1 MARRKTMKKG
11 KLMSFPQLRGAFE
24 KVNAEAKKLL
34 VGAHP
39 AKVTGRFQEVWK
51 KTFGKVISPKAAMAY
66 LSMTKKGQHG
76 GANMPEGNMTPGN
89 VQLGGANMTVGNVP
103 PPPMLGAQMGGAM
116 LSPADASWD
125 GGLTRPGAPFPP
137 ILSPQ
142 GVMTQA
148 YQPMP
153 GYPGAHVPSPSFPNA
168 ASCGAMKGGRR
179 NTRRRKQ
186 RGGAQ
191 YMPTP
196 AEFASSF
203 AAHPYSSMNPP
214 GAIGDMSRIFNGQ
227 AVAPPM
233 DVTKSMPAYQSYGSG
248 NMSLTN
254 MAKFD
259 GSQWL
264 GTMGP
269 R

>member
-1 MARRKTMKKG
+1 MKKG

-24 KVNAEAKKLL
+24 KVNVEAKKLL

-51 KTFGKVISPKAAMAY
+51 KTFGKVISPKGAMAY

-76 GANMPEGNMTPGN
+76 GAMGPTNMPPGP
-89 VQLGGANMTVGNVP
+89 QLGGA
-103 PPPMLGAQMGGAM
+103 

-125 GGLTRPGAPFPP
+125 GGLMRAGAPFPP
-137 ILSPQ
+137 ILNPQ
-142 GVMTQA
+142 GVMTQV

-153 GYPGAHVPSPSFPNA
+153 GYPGANMPSPSFPSG
-168 ASCGAMKGGRR
+168 ASCGAALNGGRR
-179 NTRRRKQ
+179 TRRRGRGSRKSRKQ

-191 YMPTP
+191 YIPSP
-196 AEFASSF
+196 AEFVSSF
-203 AAHPYSSMNPP
+203 AAHPYSSTNPA
-214 GAIGDMSRIFNGQ
+214 GAIGDMSRVFSGQ

-233 DVTKSMPAYQSYGSG
+233 DVTKTNPTYLPYSAG
-248 NMSLTN
+248 NMTLTN
-254 MAKFD
+254 MANFN

-264 GTMGP
+264 STMGA

>member
-1 MARRKTMKKG
+1 MKKG

-24 KVNAEAKKLL
+24 KVSSEAKKLL

-51 KTFGKVISPKAAMAY
+51 KTFGKAISPKAAMAY

-76 GANMPEGNMTPGN
+76 GATNMPNG
-89 VQLGGANMTVGNVP
+89 GNVP
-103 PPPMLGAQMGGAM
+103 PGPQFGGAV
-116 LSPADASWD
+116 LSPAEASWD
-125 GGLTRPGAPFPP
+125 GGLMRGGAPFPP
-137 ILSPQ
+137 ILNPQ
-142 GVMTQA
+142 GAMIQSYVGN
-148 YQPMP
+148 P
-153 GYPGAHVPSPSFPNA
+153 GYPGSSVPSPSFPNG
-168 ASCGAMKGGRR
+168 ASCAAALKGGRR
-179 NTRRRKQ
+179 STRRRDSRSRKQ

-191 YMPTP
+191 YIPSP

-214 GAIGDMSRIFNGQ
+214 GAIGDLSRVFNGQ

-233 DVTKSMPAYQSYGSG
+233 DVTKTSPGYLAYNPG
-248 NMSLTN
+248 NMTLTN

-264 GTMGP
+264 STTGP

>member
-1 MARRKTMKKG
+1 MKKG

-24 KVNAEAKKLL
+24 KVNVEAKKLL

-51 KTFGKVISPKAAMAY
+51 NTFGKVISPKAAMAY

-76 GANMPEGNMTPGN
+76 GANME
-89 VQLGGANMTVGNVP
+89 VGNVP
-103 PPPMLGAQMGGAM
+103 PGPQLGGA

-125 GGLTRPGAPFPP
+125 GGLMRPGAPFPP
-137 ILSPQ
+137 ILNPQ

-153 GYPGAHVPSPSFPNA
+153 GYPGANVPSPSFPSG
-168 ASCGAMKGGRR
+168 ASCSAVLKGGRR
-179 NTRRRKQ
+179 KSLKRRHSLKRSHRSRKQ

-191 YMPTP
+191 YIPSP

-203 AAHPYSSMNPP
+203 VAHPYTSMNPP
-214 GAIGDMSRIFNGQ
+214 GAVGDMSRIFNGQ

-233 DVTKSMPAYQSYGSG
+233 DVTKSNPTYLPYTAG
-248 NMSLTN
+248 NMTLSN

-259 GSQWL
+259 GSQWISS
-264 GTMGP
+264 MGP

>member
-1 MARRKTMKKG
+1 MKKG

-24 KVNAEAKKLL
+24 KVNVEAKKLL

-51 KTFGKVISPKAAMAY
+51 KTFGKVLSPKAAMAY

-76 GANMPEGNMTPGN
+76 G
-89 VQLGGANMTVGNVP
+89 GANAVGNVP
-103 PPPMLGAQMGGAM
+103 PGPALQMGGAM
-116 LSPADASWD
+116 EPAEASWD
-125 GGLTRPGAPFPP
+125 GGLMRPGTSFPP
-137 ILSPQ
+137 ILNPQ
-142 GVMTQA
+142 GGMFQSYVGN
-148 YQPMP
+148 P
-153 GYPGAHVPSPSFPNA
+153 GYPGANMPSPSFPNG
-168 ASCGAMKGGRR
+168 ASCASALKGGRR
-179 NTRRRKQ
+179 GTRRRNNRSRKQ

-191 YMPTP
+191 YIPSP

-203 AAHPYSSMNPP
+203 AAHPYISSTPP
-214 GAIGDMSRIFNGQ
+214 GAIGDMSRMFNGQ

-233 DVTKSMPAYQSYGSG
+233 DVTKTSPGYLSYNPG
-248 NMSLTN
+248 NMTLTN
-254 MAKFD
+254 MARFD

-264 GTMGP
+264 STTGS

>member
-1 MARRKTMKKG
+1 MKKG

-24 KVNAEAKKLL
+24 KVNVEAKKLL

-39 AKVTGRFQEVWK
+39 AKVTGRFQEIWK
-51 KTFGKVISPKAAMAY
+51 NTFGKVISPKAAMAY

-76 GANMPEGNMTPGN
+76 GAAHNSNSMVTTNMPPGP
-89 VQLGGANMTVGNVP
+89 QLGGA
-103 PPPMLGAQMGGAM
+103 

-125 GGLTRPGAPFPP
+125 GGLMRAGAPFPP

-142 GVMTQA
+142 GVMTQV

-153 GYPGAHVPSPSFPNA
+153 GYPGPYIPSPSFPNA
-168 ASCGAMKGGRR
+168 ASCASALKGGRR
-179 NTRRRKQ
+179 TRRRGHGSRKSRKQ

-191 YMPTP
+191 YLPSP
-196 AEFASSF
+196 ADFASSF
-203 AAHPYSSMNPP
+203 IAHPYSSTNPAS
-214 GAIGDMSRIFNGQ
+214 AIGDMSRIFNGQ

-233 DVTKSMPAYQSYGSG
+233 DVTKTNPTYLPYSPG
-248 NMSLTN
+248 NMTLTN
-254 MAKFD
+254 MANFN

-264 GTMGP
+264 SSMGP

>member
-1 MARRKTMKKG
+1 
-11 KLMSFPQLRGAFE
+11 MSFPQLRGAFE

-76 GANMPEGNMTPGN
+76 GSGNATMPMLNQP
-89 VQLGGANMTVGNVP
+89 VQLGGANMVGNVP
-103 PPPMLGAQMGGAM
+103 PPPMLGNQMGGAM

-125 GGLTRPGAPFPP
+125 GGLMRPGTPFPP
-137 ILSPQ
+137 ILNPQ
-142 GVMTQA
+142 GVMQA

-153 GYPGAHVPSPSFPNA
+153 GYPGAHVPSPSFPSA
-168 ASCGAMKGGRR
+168 SSCGAMKGGRKR
-179 NTRRRKQ
+179 TRRRRGSRKQ

-191 YMPTP
+191 YMPSP

-203 AAHPYSSMNPP
+203 ATHPYSSMNPP
-214 GAIGDMSRIFNGQ
+214 GALGEVSRVFNGQ
-227 AVAPPM
+227 AVGPPM
-233 DVTKSMPAYQSYGSG
+233 DVTRSMPNYQSYGSG
-248 NMSLTN
+248 NMTLTN

-269 R
+269 K

>member
-1 MARRKTMKKG
+1 MKKG

-24 KVNAEAKKLL
+24 KVNVEAKKLL

-51 KTFGKVISPKAAMAY
+51 KTFGKVLSPKAAMAY

-76 GANMPEGNMTPGN
+76 GGN
-89 VQLGGANMTVGNVP
+89 NVP
-103 PPPMLGAQMGGAM
+103 PGPMLPQMGGAM
-116 LSPADASWD
+116 AVDYAATAGPASFD
-125 GGLTRPGAPFPP
+125 GGLMRPGASFPP
-137 ILSPQ
+137 ILNPQ
-142 GVMTQA
+142 GMFQSYVGN
-148 YQPMP
+148 P
-153 GYPGAHVPSPSFPNA
+153 GYPGASMPSPSG
-168 ASCGAMKGGRR
+168 ASCAAALKGGRR
-179 NTRRRKQ
+179 STRNRRGNRSRKQ

-191 YMPTP
+191 YIPSP

-203 AAHPYSSMNPP
+203 AAHPYISTNPP
-214 GAIGDMSRIFNGQ
+214 GAIGDMSRMFNGQ

-233 DVTKSMPAYQSYGSG
+233 DVTKTSPGYLSYNPG
-248 NMSLTN
+248 NMTLTN

-264 GTMGP
+264 STTGS

>member
-1 MARRKTMKKG
+1 MKKG

-76 GANMPEGNMTPGN
+76 GADPNI
-89 VQLGGANMTVGNVP
+89 VGNYTP
-103 PPPMLGAQMGGAM
+103 GAQMGGAV
-116 LSPADASWD
+116 LSPAEASWD

-137 ILSPQ
+137 ILNPQ

-153 GYPGAHVPSPSFPNA
+153 GYPGANVPSSSFPNA
-168 ASCGAMKGGRR
+168 ASCSAALKGGRR
-179 NTRRRKQ
+179 TRRRGRGSRKQ

-191 YMPTP
+191 YIPTP
-196 AEFASSF
+196 AEFVSSF

-214 GAIGDMSRIFNGQ
+214 GAVGDLSRIFNGQ

-233 DVTKSMPAYQSYGSG
+233 DVTKSNPTYLPYSPG
-248 NMSLTN
+248 NMTLTN

-264 GTMGP
+264 SSMGP